1 MTANSSSTLRGG
13 LLLIS
18 AMSVIGLIDNFIRF
32 IAADA
37 GVWQFFLFRAVMAC
51 LIISGYLAWRK
62 RTLRPQRLRWV
73 ALRSVLMASAILIYF
88 VAVSF
93 MPISIAGATL
103 FASPIF
109 LLLFSVVL
117 FRIRVGIWRI
127 AAVMFGFI
135 GIVLVLKPNPQA
147 LDVFALVPAMAGMM
161 YAMAQLVTRHKCA
174 GEDTVVMLF
183 GFFFAT
189 GLLGVLGLIALS
201 LVPALGSL
209 SAAVPFLGT
218 GWVMPTG
225 EFLLWTAVQAI
236 GSLIAVVWLIRAY
249 QIAEPTYVAVFEYS
263 FIVFAGFWGWVF
275 WNEVPDGVSL
285 AGIATIVIAGAII
298 TIRSSET
305 KKI

>member
-1 MTANSSSTLRGG
+1 MTVMRSSTLRGG

-37 GVWQFFLFRAVMAC
+37 GVWQFFLLRAVMAC
-51 LIISGYLAWRK
+51 LIISVYLACR
-62 RTLRPQRLRWV
+62 RRSLRPQRLRWV
-73 ALRSVLMASAILIYF
+73 ALRSMLMASAILIYF

-93 MPISIAGATL
+93 MPIAIAGATL

-117 FRIRVGIWRI
+117 FGTRVGIWRI
-127 AAVMFGFI
+127 AAIMFGFI
-135 GIVLVLKPNPQA
+135 GIVLVLKPNPLE
-147 LDVFALVPAMAGMM
+147 LDGFALVPAMAGMM
-161 YAMAQLVTRHKCA
+161 YALAQLVTRHKCA
-174 GEDTVVMLF
+174 SEDTVVMLF

-189 GLLGVLGLIALS
+189 GALGLLGLIALGFF
-201 LVPALGSL
+201 PELGSF
-209 SAAVPFLGT
+209 SAAVPFLAT
-218 GWVMPTG
+218 GWVAPTG
-225 EFLLWTAVQAI
+225 GFLMWTAVQAI

-275 WNEVPDGVSL
+275 WNEVPDVLSMI
-285 AGIATIVIAGAII
+285 GIVTIVAAGAII
-298 TIRSSET
+298 TIRSSES
-305 KKI
+305 KA